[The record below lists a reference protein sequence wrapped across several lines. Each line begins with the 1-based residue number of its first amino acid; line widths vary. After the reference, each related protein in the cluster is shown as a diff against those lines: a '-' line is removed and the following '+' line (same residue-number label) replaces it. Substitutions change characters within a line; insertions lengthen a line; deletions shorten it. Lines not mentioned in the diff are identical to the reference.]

1 MSHRTSDEIFHDIC
15 NKCRP
20 SEAELRQLC
29 KEGPDEQLR
38 EVLRC
43 DTRDS
48 LDNHDRQLF
57 QEEIESRR
65 HRELSTRIEELKKP
79 HWTLVP
85 TFGLVL
91 LGVIAGIVAAVMEV
105 LAWER

>member
-20 SEAELRQLC
+20 SEAELRQFC
-29 KEGPDEQLR
+29 KEATDEQLR

-43 DTRDS
+43 DTHDS
-48 LDNHDRQLF
+48 LNNHDRQLF

-65 HRELSTRIEELKKP
+65 HKELSARIEELKKP

-85 TFGLVL
+85 TFWIVL
-91 LGVIAGIVAAVMEV
+91 FGVIAGIVAAVTEV
-105 LAWER
+105 LKWKR

>member
-1 MSHRTSDEIFHDIC
+1 MSPRTPDKIFEDIC
-15 NKCRP
+15 NKSSPC
-20 SEAELRQLC
+20 EAELRKLC
-29 KEGPDEQLR
+29 KEGSDEQLR

-48 LDNHDRQLF
+48 LSNRDRQLF

-65 HRELSTRIEELKKP
+65 HKALSTRIEELKKP

-85 TFGLVL
+85 TFWLVL
-91 LGVIAGIVAAVMEV
+91 VGVIAGIVAAVMEV
-105 LAWER
+105 LSWER